1 MARRRD
7 RKQGSF
13 LPAENETLR
22 NPPQFGRWDDPLGY
36 DGRSPGEALL
46 ASVRYAVF
54 EGQEQWYHRRSQL
67 VDGRILAGD
76 ESHKITKS
84 IRVSDAKV
92 FQGVYTVVNEFNQVV
107 LQVLCFSLRCC
118 GARAGNMF
126 LSTMLWCESVL
137 VSRSSFS
144 PLSKKSSVRNMSMR
158 LPPAA
163 PLGCVHVPFQFPAP
177 QAARLCRSSGRDH
190 TGPGRACPKVP
201 ASRIRPHPGIFA
213 VM

>member
-1 MARRRD
+1 SYKFSPWHPDVLRQLPRDLVMLFPAIICWRSAVDKKIITRMEQALVRGVGLKAVADDIHENHLVHFHELETRYYFRMARRRD
-7 RKQGSF
+7 QKQGSF

-92 FQGVYTVVNEFNQVV
+92 FQGVYTVLNEFNQV
-107 LQVLCFSLRCC
+107 
-118 GARAGNMF
+118 
-126 LSTMLWCESVL
+126 
-137 VSRSSFS
+137 
-144 PLSKKSSVRNMSMR
+144 
-158 LPPAA
+158 
-163 PLGCVHVPFQFPAP
+163 
-177 QAARLCRSSGRDH
+177 
-190 TGPGRACPKVP
+190 
-201 ASRIRPHPGIFA
+201 
-213 VM
+213 